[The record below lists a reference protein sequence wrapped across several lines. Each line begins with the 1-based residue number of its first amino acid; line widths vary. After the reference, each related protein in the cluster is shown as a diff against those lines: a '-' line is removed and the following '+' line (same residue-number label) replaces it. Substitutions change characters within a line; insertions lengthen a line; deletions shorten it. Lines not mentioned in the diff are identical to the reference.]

1 MRILVVED
9 DPELG
14 PHLAEALKRDAYQV
28 ELTTDGAEALARG
41 AEDDFDAV
49 VLDLGVPTVDG
60 LSVLK
65 RWRAERRD
73 MPVLV
78 LTARSRWGDKIAG
91 FEAGADDYVT
101 KPFQVEEVLVRLRA
115 ILRRTAGGAK
125 AVLRWNDVMLD
136 TQSHRVTNAGDLVRL
151 SGQEYKI
158 LSYLMRNMGRTVSR
172 SELAEHIYDHAYDKD
187 SNLIEV
193 FIGRLRKKLGADLIT
208 TVRGQ
213 GYLISHPTERGVAGT
228 A

>member
-14 PHLAEALKRDAYQV
+14 PHLTEALRRDSYQV
-28 ELTTDGAEALARG
+28 ELSTDGAQALSRG
-41 AEDDFDAV
+41 TEDEFDAV
-49 VLDLGVPTVDG
+49 ILDLGVPTVDG

-65 RWRAERRD
+65 RWRSERRD

-115 ILRRTAGGAK
+115 ILRRTANAGRT
-125 AVLRWNDVMLD
+125 VLRWNDVMLD
-136 TQSHRVTNAGDLVRL
+136 IQSHRVTVDGQLIRL

-158 LSYLMRNMGRTVSR
+158 LSYLMRTMGRTVSR

-213 GYLISHPTERGVAGT
+213 GYLIAHPADRDVAS
-228 A
+228 AS

>member
-14 PHLAEALKRDAYQV
+14 PHLAEALRRDAYQV
-28 ELTTDGAEALARG
+28 ELSTDGALALARG
-41 AEDDFDAV
+41 SEDEFDAV

-125 AVLRWNDVMLD
+125 SVLRWNEVTLD
-136 TQSHRVTNAGDLVRL
+136 TQSHRVTNEGQLVRL

-193 FIGRLRKKLGADLIT
+193 FIGRLRKKLGSDLIT

-213 GYLISHPTERGVAGT
+213 GYLIAHPSDRGVAGT

>member
-14 PHLAEALKRDAYQV
+14 PHLADALRRDAYQV
-28 ELTTDGAEALARG
+28 ELSTDGGEALARG
-41 AEDDFDAV
+41 SDDDFDAV

-115 ILRRTAGGAK
+115 ILRRTAGGSK
-125 AVLRWNDVMLD
+125 TVLRWNDVALD
-136 TQSHRVTNAGDLVRL
+136 TQSHRVTCAGELVRL

-193 FIGRLRKKLGADLIT
+193 FIGRLRKKLSSDLIT

-213 GYLISHPTERGVAGT
+213 GYVVAHPSDRGAAG
-228 A
+228 AS

>member
-1 MRILVVED
+1 M
-9 DPELG
+9 
-14 PHLAEALKRDAYQV
+14 
-28 ELTTDGAEALARG
+28 
-41 AEDDFDAV
+41 
-49 VLDLGVPTVDG
+49 
-60 LSVLK
+60 
-65 RWRAERRD
+65 
-73 MPVLV
+73 
-78 LTARSRWGDKIAG
+78 
-91 FEAGADDYVT
+91 
-101 KPFQVEEVLVRLRA
+101 
-115 ILRRTAGGAK
+115 
-125 AVLRWNDVMLD
+125 LRWNDVMLD
-136 TQSHRVTNAGDLVRL
+136 TQSHRVTNAGDLIRL

-193 FIGRLRKKLGADLIT
+193 FIGRLRKKLGSDLIT